1 MRTRTRLLDDISAGV
16 DVAIAL
22 AQGRQ
27 SSHRYEVV
35 SVMTTDLLDEID
47 RLVDETEDR
56 ELLKVELKALVAR
69 VEREGEESVHAQ
81 A

>member
-1 MRTRTRLLDDISAGV
+1 
-16 DVAIAL
+16 
-22 AQGRQ
+22 
-27 SSHRYEVV
+27 
-35 SVMTTDLLDEID
+35 MTTALLDEID